1 MKNFL
6 VVSKISR
13 NVMLQY
19 QLSIFHDW
27 CGPYGIVLN
36 DKVGILRGPGAVC
49 EIAISIESQTNVEL
63 PKIYSLAI
71 RS

>member
-27 CGPYGIVLN
+27 YRIVLN
-36 DKVGILRGPGAVC
+36 DKVGIFRGPGAVC

-71 RS
+71 HS